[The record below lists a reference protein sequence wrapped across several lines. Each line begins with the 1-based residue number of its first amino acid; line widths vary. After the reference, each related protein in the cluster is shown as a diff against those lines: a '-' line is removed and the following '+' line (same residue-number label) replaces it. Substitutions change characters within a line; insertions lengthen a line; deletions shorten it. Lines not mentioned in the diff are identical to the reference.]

1 MWELDEEDWVPKN
14 WCFQTMV
21 LEKTLDSPLN
31 CMDIKPVNSKGN
43 QLWISIGR
51 TDAEVP
57 ILWPPDAKS
66 RLTGKDPDGGKDWRQ
81 KEKGVAEDEMLE
93 NITNSM
99 NMSLSKLQEID
110 SEGQG
115 SLVCCSP
122 WGYKESDM
130 A

>member
-1 MWELDEEDWVPKN
+1 
-14 WCFQTMV
+14 MV

-66 RLTGKDPDGGKDWRQ
+66 RLTGKDPDAGKDWRQ

-110 SEGQG
+110 SGGQG
-115 SLVCCSP
+115 SLVCCSR